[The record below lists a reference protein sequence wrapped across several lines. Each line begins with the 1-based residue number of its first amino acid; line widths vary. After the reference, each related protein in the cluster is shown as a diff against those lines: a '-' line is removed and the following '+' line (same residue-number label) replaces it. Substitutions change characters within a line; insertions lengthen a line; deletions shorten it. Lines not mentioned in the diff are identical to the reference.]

1 MNDLVDQ
8 YKELHKDESFYASSV
23 LSIHKQTIKQF
34 LEVKKCSSIL
44 DYGCGKANQYS
55 KENIHNEYFFGIMP
69 SLYDPA
75 VKEFSKLSKGMF
87 DAVISTDVLEH
98 IEEEDL
104 EKVLEEIYSKA
115 DKLVYLGICNSPAEA
130 ILPNGRNAHVTQQDI
145 DWWLD
150 KIVPHAKT
158 FTVVYV
164 YGEGKSTALIE
175 NTKVIMKKNR

>member
-1 MNDLVDQ
+1 MKLVDH
-8 YKELHKDESFYASSV
+8 YKEMHKDESFYASSV
-23 LSIHKQTIKQF
+23 LSIHKQTIRQF

-75 VKEFSKLSKGMF
+75 VKEFSKLPSGMF

-104 EKVLEEIYSKA
+104 DKVIEQIYSKA

-130 ILPNGRNAHVTQQDI
+130 ILPDGRNAHVTQQDI

-164 YGEGKSTALIE
+164 YGQSKATAVIE
-175 NTKVIMKKNR
+175 NNQVTLKKIR